1 MGNSVPWC
9 LVGEDTLGD
18 KSTVRVGGTIS
29 AIPDGYNGTRFSED
43 SLSSNVL
50 LGCPPPPNIPLVV
63 FRSPALPPTLGQVAR
78 ASLTLAL
85 PGTLVGQGARWTG
98 GQALPFV

>member
-50 LGCPPPPNIPLVV
+50 LGCPPPP
-63 FRSPALPPTLGQVAR
+63 
-78 ASLTLAL
+78 
-85 PGTLVGQGARWTG
+85 
-98 GQALPFV
+98 

>member
-1 MGNSVPWC
+1 MGNSVPWW

-50 LGCPPPPNIPLVV
+50 LGCPPITFHCL
-63 FRSPALPPTLGQVAR
+63 FSGLPPFPQR
-78 ASLTLAL
+78 
-85 PGTLVGQGARWTG
+85 
-98 GQALPFV
+98 